1 VKYREHSHILRIAL
15 ASAILALSNPAMAAE
30 DAAQA
35 PASSL
40 KFDGAVR
47 FWLESLSWNDQ
58 RKGTFEFDTAR
69 LGFKYDDGRFLAA
82 GRERYYHYSSRETG
96 AGKGADMLFNEYL
109 WAGYRFA
116 DKGELHVGQDRMP
129 FGLLPY
135 ASNNFFESMAWYAG
149 YEDTSAMG
157 AKYTRKDG
165 GLSTSLAFYPTD
177 GRHLLSWA
185 SDTAVLDGLD
195 SVRFSNHL
203 MKSYGR
209 EERNT
214 VVGRLAYEFPL
225 AGGKAEVGASVLDG
239 RLAATDPSLS
249 SGRRNAQ
256 ALHAS
261 GEFGRLGVQLETIRY
276 RNNFSGKGST
286 AGAWYGACDQDCVLI
301 GSYGFTNRMAAK
313 GNIDIANLSYKIP
326 GSLGPFSNFVVY
338 NDWSRLRKSAAGYAD
353 SYQNVTGLS
362 FGAGRWAIVLDLS
375 HATNEPYLSPGFG
388 NALAAGGGARST
400 GRRFNATFAYY
411 F

>member
-1 VKYREHSHILRIAL
+1 VKHPKHIFRFAL
-15 ASAILALSNPAMAAE
+15 ASLGLVSAIPAMAQ
-30 DAAQA
+30 D
-35 PASSL
+35 SL

-47 FWLESLSWNDQ
+47 FWYESLSWNDQ
-58 RKGTFEFDTAR
+58 RKGTFEYDTVR

-82 GRERYYHYSSRETG
+82 GRERYYHYTSRETG
-96 AGKGADMLFNEYL
+96 ADKGADMLFNEYL
-109 WAGYRFA
+109 WAGWRFA
-116 DKGELHVGQDRMP
+116 DKGELHLGQDRMP

-165 GLSTSLAFYPTD
+165 GLSTSVAFYPTD
-177 GRHLLSWA
+177 GSHLLSWA

-214 VVGRLAYEFPL
+214 FVGRLAYEFPV
-225 AGGKAEVGASVLDG
+225 AGGKAEIGASVLGG
-239 RLAATDPSLS
+239 RLAATNAALS
-249 SGRRNAQ
+249 SGRRHAG

-261 GEFGRLGVQLETIRY
+261 GEFGRFGVQLETIRY
-276 RNNFSGKGST
+276 RNDFAGNGSA
-286 AGAWYGACDQDCVLI
+286 AGAWYGACDNDCILI

-313 GNIDIANLSYKIP
+313 GNIDIANVSYKIP

-338 NDWSRLRKSAAGYAD
+338 NDWSRLRKSAAGYVD
-353 SYQNVTGLS
+353 SYQNVTGLTFS
-362 FGAGRWAIVLDLS
+362 SGGWVVVLDYA

-388 NALAAGGGARST
+388 NALAAGGGKV
-400 GRRFNATFAYY
+400 GRRFNATFGYY

>member
-1 VKYREHSHILRIAL
+1 MKHLERIKLFHFAV
-15 ASAILALSNPAMAAE
+15 ASACVVIS
-30 DAAQA
+30 
-35 PASSL
+35 ASASADNL
-40 KFDGAVR
+40 TIDGAVR
-47 FWLESLSWNDQ
+47 IWVESVGWNDQ
-58 RKGTFEFDTAR
+58 RKGTLEFDTAR
-69 LGFKYDDGRFLAA
+69 LGFKYDDGRVLAA
-82 GRERYYHYSSRETG
+82 GRQRYYHYASRQTG
-96 AGKGADMLFNEYL
+96 ASKGADMLFNEYL

-116 DKGELHVGQDRMP
+116 DKSELHVGQDRMP

-149 YEDTSAMG
+149 YEDTYAMG

-165 GLSTSLAFYPTD
+165 SLSTSVAFYPSD

-209 EERNT
+209 EEKDT
-214 VVGRLAYEFPL
+214 FVGRLAYGLPL
-225 AGGKAEVGASVLDG
+225 AGGKAEIGASVLGG
-239 RLAATDPSLS
+239 RLAATRPALS
-249 SGRRNAQ
+249 SGTRYAE

-261 GEFGRLGVQLETIRY
+261 AEFGRLGIELETIRY
-276 RNNFSGKGST
+276 RNNFAGNGSV
-286 AGAWYGACDQDCVLI
+286 AGAWSGACDNDCVVI
-301 GSYGFTNRMAAK
+301 GAYGFTNRLAAR
-313 GNIDIANLSYKIP
+313 GSIDIANVSYKIP

-338 NDWSRLRKSAAGYAD
+338 NDWSRLRKRAVGYPD

-362 FGAGRWAIVLDLS
+362 FGTGGWSIMLDFGRG
-375 HATNEPYLSPGFG
+375 TNQPYLSPVFG
-388 NALAAGGGARST
+388 NALTTGGGTKSSGHRV
-400 GRRFNATFAYY
+400 NATIGYY